1 MFFRAWLLSIPLI
14 FLGAP
19 LASGPLLARS
29 LVHESFHADIR
40 VHPNGEIEVTEIIQT
55 RFTGSWN
62 GIYRFIPVDY
72 RSPRGFSYKLRL
84 ELASITDDMGR
95 SLRYETKRERHY
107 VNFKI
112 WIPGAKD
119 ATRKVVIQYR
129 VRYALRFFEEYDEF
143 YWNVTGDEGA
153 VPIESAST
161 RIQLPTDVTG
171 LRGVAFAGPFGSV
184 EQATQVEVAE
194 NIVTVEALRSLNMRE
209 GLTVSVVWDPG
220 VIHRPGS
227 LEKALFFIS
236 NNWIFA
242 IPLLA
247 FILMFWLWYTRGRDP
262 RLRPIVP
269 QYVPPGD
276 ITPAEVG
283 TLLDNSPDL
292 RDITATLVD
301 LAVRGYLL
309 IEETEK
315 DQWFGLWSNRE
326 YRFILRKQPSDW
338 YDLQPHERE
347 LLGAIFSDG
356 SLQSVELSDLQ
367 NKFYKDLPA
376 IRDQIF
382 KRLIARR
389 FYVTRPDKVKR
400 RYMIL
405 AAVLAA
411 IPFFAFTAGGDF
423 LGQTPVSLIVAGFL
437 SAGSIAFFGWFMPV
451 RTLLG
456 TRYLE
461 RILGFEEFLERVESD
476 RFKRMIKGPEMF
488 EKYLPFAM
496 ALGVEKNWAEAFA
509 DIYREPPDWY
519 HGSSFRGFH
528 TRSFVSNLN
537 RMSTQTAAIMSSSPR
552 SSGGSGFGGGGG
564 GGFSGGGF
572 GGGGTGGF

>member
-29 LVHESFHADIR
+29 LVHESFHANIR

-95 SLRYETKRERHY
+95 DLRYETKRERHY

-129 VRYALRFFEEYDEF
+129 VRHALRFFEEYDEF

-227 LEKALFFIS
+227 VEKALFFIS

-262 RLRPIVP
+262 RLRPVVP

-276 ITPAEVG
+276 MTPAEVG

-315 DQWFGLWSNRE
+315 DQWFGLWSKSE

-367 NKFYKDLPA
+367 NKFYKD
-376 IRDQIF
+376 
-382 KRLIARR
+382 
-389 FYVTRPDKVKR
+389 
-400 RYMIL
+400 
-405 AAVLAA
+405 
-411 IPFFAFTAGGDF
+411 IPG
-423 LGQTPVSLIVAGFL
+423 
-437 SAGSIAFFGWFMPV
+437 
-451 RTLLG
+451 
-456 TRYLE
+456 
-461 RILGFEEFLERVESD
+461 
-476 RFKRMIKGPEMF
+476 
-488 EKYLPFAM
+488 
-496 ALGVEKNWAEAFA
+496 
-509 DIYREPPDWY
+509 
-519 HGSSFRGFH
+519 
-528 TRSFVSNLN
+528 
-537 RMSTQTAAIMSSSPR
+537 
-552 SSGGSGFGGGGG
+552 
-564 GGFSGGGF
+564 
-572 GGGGTGGF
+572 